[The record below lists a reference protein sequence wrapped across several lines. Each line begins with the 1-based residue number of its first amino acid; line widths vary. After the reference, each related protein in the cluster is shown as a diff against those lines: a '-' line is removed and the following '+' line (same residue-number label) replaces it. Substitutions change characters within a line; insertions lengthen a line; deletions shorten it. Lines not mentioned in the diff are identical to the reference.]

1 MFTISLQTKDGVS
14 GNLQK
19 LITGLSAN
27 QGVLMGKISK
37 EIAVRLQKK
46 FRSNG
51 GERWWSA
58 AANSIYKSHTATTAS
73 VAVKQTGVALQRYG
87 GTVLPKRAKRLAI
100 PLQRQFKGV
109 NPREISGK
117 KLFALGARR
126 ALGKAYL
133 AYNDG
138 GAIRVAYL
146 LTPKA
151 VVKPHP
157 DKFLSDEQ
165 IVSAS
170 KEIIHLYTNKLYGL
184 SI

>member
-14 GNLQK
+14 GNLQR
-19 LITGLSAN
+19 LIAGLSAN

-51 GERWWSA
+51 GERWWKD
-58 AANSIYKSHTATTAS
+58 AANSIYKNNTATTAT

-87 GTVLPKRAKRLAI
+87 GTVLPRRAKRLAI
-100 PLQRQFKGV
+100 PLRREFRGV
-109 NPREISGK
+109 NPREVSGK
-117 KLFALGARR
+117 KMFALGARR
-126 ALGKAYL
+126 ALGKSYL
-133 AYNDG
+133 AYKEGNV
-138 GAIRVAYL
+138 IRVAYL
-146 LTPKA
+146 LTLKA
-151 VVKPHP
+151 VVRPHP
-157 DKFLSDEQ
+157 DKFLSDDQ
-165 IVSAS
+165 IISAS